1 MKAIK
6 QIGKVLFLI
15 FTLYLIIPY
24 ILALQMKIEEPNL
37 KNLDIKSFIV
47 LGIMLLFFILINIKM
62 LFPNFKIV
70 LKNKNTNS

>member
-47 LGIMLLFFILINIKM
+47 LAIMLLFFILINIKM

-70 LKNKNTNS
+70 HKNKNTNS